1 MKHLNELKIM
11 KKTYFKPEMEI
22 VEMQAQQILA
32 GSQDAPLDGTQA
44 NEDALAPGVQ
54 EVLELFDE

>member
-22 VEMQAQQILA
+22 
-32 GSQDAPLDGTQA
+32 PLDGTQA